1 MMRWNGAAAA
11 STPSTFSSELFR
23 HSIRAGGLPRH
34 AKASPANPR
43 WKSQRGS
50 RGSESIVAACGVA
63 GVGCHRSSAARRRA
77 LSESQSDGA
86 GRAPDEPKAAP
97 GLSSWR
103 QAHTTDKEVKVPV
116 ILFGISDLLLPGR
129 TKRMHLFE
137 PRWARMIDAA
147 RKDYCGIFCM
157 LYVDDSQIVPVAS
170 IVEIVACD
178 DLGMHGRKVQVRSV
192 GRGSLRGL
200 TEQVTSPNQWGLA
213 LVEELPEAVLP
224 QDLLDLDADASDGGR
239 TAAVVAGRLSEVMA
253 NMDLGS
259 EAAQKADGPEAKD
272 SDSEEGPVMWTHER
286 EEVAESLGQLT
297 AAAWQ
302 QRLEDVTQTLRGVPV
317 CTTPQSAEAA
327 VCPSLAVAYA
337 ALSFLSLER
346 RVDFFRNE
354 DWDLTKRLEVLE
366 KQMVEVQGM
375 ARARKALAG
384 VFTDKSG

>member
-1 MMRWNGAAAA
+1 
-11 STPSTFSSELFR
+11 
-23 HSIRAGGLPRH
+23 
-34 AKASPANPR
+34 
-43 WKSQRGS
+43 
-50 RGSESIVAACGVA
+50 
-63 GVGCHRSSAARRRA
+63 VGCHRSSAARRRA
-77 LSESQSDGA
+77 LSESRSDGD
-86 GRAPDEPKAAP
+86 GGAPDEAKAAAS

-103 QAHTTDKEVKVPV
+103 QTHTTDKEVKVPV

-147 RKDYCGIFCM
+147 RKDFCGIFCM

-170 IVEIVACD
+170 LVEIVACD
-178 DLGMHGRKVQVRSV
+178 DLGMHGRKVQVRCV

-200 TEQVTSPNQWGLA
+200 TEQVTSPNHWGLA

-224 QDLLDLDADASDGGR
+224 QDLLDLDADAGDAGR

-253 NMDLGS
+253 PRRIPPVPRGLSLSPSPFNRG
-259 EAAQKADGPEAKD
+259 EH
-272 SDSEEGPVMWTHER
+272 EGPVMWTHER
-286 EEVAESLGQLT
+286 EEAAESLGQLT
-297 AAAWQ
+297 ADAWR
-302 QRLEDVTQTLRGVPV
+302 QRLEDVTRTLRGVPV

-346 RVDFFRNE
+346 RIDFFRNE

>member
-1 MMRWNGAAAA
+1 MIRRNGAAVPA
-11 STPSTFSSELFR
+11 TPATFSAGRFR
-23 HSIRAGGLPRH
+23 HPIRAGDLPLH
-34 AKASPANPR
+34 TKASPASLR
-43 WKSQRGS
+43 WKNQRGS
-50 RGSESIVAACGVA
+50 HGSIVAACVVA

-77 LSESQSDGA
+77 LSESRSDGD
-86 GRAPDEPKAAP
+86 GGAPDEAKAAAS

-103 QAHTTDKEVKVPV
+103 QTHTTDKEVKVPV

-147 RKDYCGIFCM
+147 RKDFCGIFCM

-170 IVEIVACD
+170 LVEIVACD
-178 DLGMHGRKVQVRSV
+178 DLGMHGRKVQVRCV

-200 TEQVTSPNQWGLA
+200 TEQVTSPNHWGLA

-224 QDLLDLDADASDGGR
+224 QDLLDLDADAGDAGR

-253 NMDLGS
+253 NMNLGS
-259 EAAQKADGPEAKD
+259 EEEKEADGEAED
-272 SDSEEGPVMWTHER
+272 SNFEEGPVMWTHER

-297 AAAWQ
+297 VDAWR
-302 QRLEDVTQTLRGVPV
+302 QRLEDVTRTLRGVPV

-346 RVDFFRNE
+346 RIDFFRNE

>member
-1 MMRWNGAAAA
+1 
-11 STPSTFSSELFR
+11 
-23 HSIRAGGLPRH
+23 
-34 AKASPANPR
+34 
-43 WKSQRGS
+43 
-50 RGSESIVAACGVA
+50 
-63 GVGCHRSSAARRRA
+63 VGCHRSSAARRRA
-77 LSESQSDGA
+77 LSES
-86 GRAPDEPKAAP
+86 RKAAAS

-103 QAHTTDKEVKVPV
+103 QTHTTDKA
-116 ILFGISDLLLPGR
+116 GDLVWDQRL
-129 TKRMHLFE
+129 
-137 PRWARMIDAA
+137 AA
-147 RKDYCGIFCM
+147 SGSYKAD
-157 LYVDDSQIVPVAS
+157 
-170 IVEIVACD
+170 
-178 DLGMHGRKVQVRSV
+178 VQVRCV

-200 TEQVTSPNQWGLA
+200 TEQVTSPNHWGLA

-224 QDLLDLDADASDGGR
+224 QDLLDLDADAGDAGR

-253 NMDLGS
+253 NMNLGS
-259 EAAQKADGPEAKD
+259 EEEKARLG
-272 SDSEEGPVMWTHER
+272 EGPVMWTHER

-297 AAAWQ
+297 VDAWR
-302 QRLEDVTQTLRGVPV
+302 QRLEDVTRTLRGVPV

-346 RVDFFRNE
+346 RIDFFRNE